1 MEEDGSLVSHFTF
14 GTDAAQAPSRHNTRE
29 VRLSLELINGIFE
42 VNDNGEDP
50 SMYVVR
56 REQEYLDRI
65 MTAPTKLIDAFHKK
79 YLKPQY
85 QVLNDIVVKCLL
97 STSGS
102 LEQVSRTKLHL
113 MVVIEDFPNRQF
125 NWLKFIVDSMMK
137 HTSNFLMMEQAS

>member
-50 SMYVVR
+50 SMYMAR

-65 MTAPTKLIDAFHKK
+65 VSALAKLIATFHKK
-79 YLKPQY
+79 HLKPQY
-85 QVLNDIVVKCLL
+85 QVLK
-97 STSGS
+97 
-102 LEQVSRTKLHL
+102 
-113 MVVIEDFPNRQF
+113 
-125 NWLKFIVDSMMK
+125 
-137 HTSNFLMMEQAS
+137 